1 MRKLIYLILGIVTL
15 LIFKGCND
23 DKFLE
28 EDPKTIYTIENAF
41 NKSSQVDAQLVRCY
55 RAMKDLYGYG
65 FEWFNMQN
73 FLGGV
78 GSDYFD
84 ITNFLCGYGSAGHSN
99 YANWTTTTGWIN
111 NLWNRF
117 YQMIAY
123 ANMAM
128 MGAEM
133 VTWDDPDDKDYA
145 IAQAK
150 FFRGY
155 AYLRLAECWGGVP
168 LVDAFSDELKLDYVR
183 ATRAE
188 TYQFA
193 IGDLLDAVAD
203 LPDYPLQDGRVA
215 KGVAN
220 HFLAEAYLG
229 LGIESGNAANYP
241 LAIAAAQA
249 TIAAHPLMTSRFGTR
264 ADPLDV
270 SEDNG
275 VPTYNPDGNVYY
287 DLFVIGNYD
296 YSVGNTEAVLV
307 IQQPTY
313 DQHQAA
319 DQDYQ
324 VYSLTRYVGPVFR
337 DMRWRD
343 DLLEVGVDGCP
354 WNGNIDTDKYPGG
367 PNSAYCSGESIGRVA
382 ATGYISFDVWDGV
395 FADDMRNDSVN
406 ITRNFICINQDHS
419 LYGEVVTG
427 NMLNDSAR
435 MMPLWS
441 KISMTDEWGWHS
453 SEVNHR
459 TQWGRD
465 YYAVRSAETYL
476 LLAEAYMRNSEPS
489 NAADAINA
497 VRSRA
502 NATYLYG
509 SGDVD
514 IYAILDERA
523 REVVY
528 EEHRWPTLLRIGGNV
543 MHDQLMNHAMY
554 VVDQPYFSGDIDW
567 RLWPIPDAV
576 IQLNTGATIEQNPG
590 WD

>member
-1 MRKLIYLILGIVTL
+1 MRKLKYLILGIVTL
-15 LIFKGCND
+15 VIVEGCD
-23 DKFLE
+23 DEGFLTE
-28 EDPKTIYTIENAF
+28 KPKTIYTIESAF
-41 NKSSQVDAQLVRCY
+41 EKSSQVDAQIVRCY

-65 FEWFNMQN
+65 FEFFNYQN

-78 GSDYFD
+78 GTDYFD
-84 ITNFLCGYGSAGHSN
+84 ITNFLCGYGASGHSN

-111 NLWNRF
+111 ALWQRF
-117 YQMIAY
+117 YQMAAY

-128 MGAEM
+128 MGAEL
-133 VTWDDPDDKDYA
+133 VTWDDPDDKAYA

-168 LVDAFSDELKLDYVR
+168 LVSEYSEDLVYDYVR
-183 ATRAE
+183 ATREE
-188 TYQFA
+188 TYDFA
-193 IGDLLDAVAD
+193 IADLVAAVAD

-215 KGVAN
+215 KGAAN

-229 LGIESGNAANYP
+229 RGIETGVTSNYTQ
-241 LAIAAAQA
+241 AIAAAQEV
-249 TIAAHPLMTSRFGTR
+249 IDAHPLMTSRFGTR
-264 ADPLDV
+264 SDPGDT

-296 YSVGNTEAVLV
+296 YSEGNTESVLV
-307 IQQPTY
+307 MQQPTY
-313 DQHQAA
+313 DEHQAA
-319 DQDYQ
+319 DRRYQ
-324 VYSLTRYVGPVFR
+324 VMSLTRYVGPVFR
-337 DMRWRD
+337 DMRWRS
-343 DLLEVGVDGCP
+343 DLLETGVDGCP
-354 WNGNIDTDKYPGG
+354 WNGTYDTDKYPGG

-382 ATGYISFDVWDGV
+382 ATAYISFDVWDGV

-406 ITRNFICINQDHS
+406 ICRNFICINQDHS

-435 MMPLWS
+435 LFPLWS

-459 TQWGRD
+459 TQYGRD
-465 YYAVRSAETYL
+465 YYAIRSAETYL
-476 LLAEAYMRNSEPS
+476 IQAEAYMRNGDDDE
-489 NAADAINA
+489 AADAINA

-502 NATYLYG
+502 NASYLYA

-514 IYAILDERA
+514 INAILDERA

-528 EEHRWPTLLRIGGNV
+528 EEHRWPTLLRIGGDV

-554 VVDQPYFSGDIDW
+554 VVDQPYFTGDIDW
-567 RLWPIPDAV
+567 RLWPIPEDV
-576 IQLNTGATIEQNPG
+576 IQLNTGAVIDQNDG
-590 WD
+590 W